1 MSRIPETTTAH
12 RPGWVRRLW
21 PYLMRHRRNLQIAL
35 GGALVGSAAQAL
47 VPLIERQIVDNV
59 ILNHRSPLAPWLA
72 LLVGL
77 GVLTFVAAHFR
88 RYRGGRVA
96 LDVQYDL
103 RNEMYEHLHTL
114 DFADHDQMPTGQLV
128 GRANSDTTL
137 VQGLLSFF
145 PILSGNVLLMLAS
158 LGIMLVLSP
167 LLALVSLVVVP
178 TLLVVAYRMR
188 LQMFPATWDGQQKEG
203 EIAQVVDEDVN
214 GVRVVKAFGQ
224 EDREIGRIVTASE
237 RLYGSHMR
245 AVRLQARYTPLLQIV
260 PTLGQVAVLAL
271 GGWLALNHHITIGTF
286 LAFSTYLAQLA
297 SPARMLAGILTTA
310 QQARAGVDRIFELL
324 DLEPAIVDEPGAI
337 ELPPLQGEISFDH
350 VDFTYA
356 DGGVALQD
364 FDLHVAP
371 GETVALVGP
380 SGSGKSTALM
390 LVSRFYD
397 VNAGSVRVD
406 GYDVRDV
413 TRASLRRQIGV
424 VFEESFLFSASVRS
438 NIAFGRPDASDAE
451 IEAAARAAGAHDFI
465 EQLPNGYETVVGE
478 RGLTLSGG
486 QRQRLALARALLY
499 EPRILLLDD
508 ATSAV
513 DAKVEEAIHSSLRD
527 IMRGRTTLLVA
538 HRRSSLHLA
547 DRIVVVD
554 GGHVVDQG
562 TDEELLGRCALYR
575 SMSSGDEPEADV
587 PSTAMNGATA
597 PDAPRGPATDHT
609 PAGRLTP
616 PAAPTAPAPRLAVP
630 TLSAFRPPALGPGLA
645 GTGGHGRGGWRSSLA
660 PSPELLAK
668 VAALRPVRDVAQVD
682 LQQETAGDTTT
693 SPSSTFSSASAEH
706 SASGC
711 CSCSSTR
718 SPRWRARTSCRS
730 ESTTGSWPARAR
742 RCSSPRPCI
751 WPWRSRISWTR
762 SPRRS

>member
-1 MSRIPETTTAH
+1 MSRIPETTTTAAGTTAAGTTATGTIAPGAGAGAGTTTTGAPASGDH
-12 RPGWVRRLW
+12 HPGWVRRLW

-59 ILNHRSPLAPWLA
+59 ILSHRSPLAPWLA

-203 EIAQVVDEDVN
+203 EIAQIVDEDVN

-224 EDREIGRIVTASE
+224 EDREVGRIVTASE
-237 RLYGSHMR
+237 TLYGSHMR

-356 DGGVALQD
+356 DGGMALQD

-380 SGSGKSTALM
+380 PG
-390 LVSRFYD
+390 
-397 VNAGSVRVD
+397 
-406 GYDVRDV
+406 
-413 TRASLRRQIGV
+413 RAS
-424 VFEESFLFSASVRS
+424 
-438 NIAFGRPDASDAE
+438 
-451 IEAAARAAGAHDFI
+451 
-465 EQLPNGYETVVGE
+465 
-478 RGLTLSGG
+478 
-486 QRQRLALARALLY
+486 
-499 EPRILLLDD
+499 
-508 ATSAV
+508 
-513 DAKVEEAIHSSLRD
+513 
-527 IMRGRTTLLVA
+527 
-538 HRRSSLHLA
+538 
-547 DRIVVVD
+547 
-554 GGHVVDQG
+554 
-562 TDEELLGRCALYR
+562 
-575 SMSSGDEPEADV
+575 
-587 PSTAMNGATA
+587 
-597 PDAPRGPATDHT
+597 
-609 PAGRLTP
+609 
-616 PAAPTAPAPRLAVP
+616 
-630 TLSAFRPPALGPGLA
+630 RPP
-645 GTGGHGRGGWRSSLA
+645 
-660 PSPELLAK
+660 
-668 VAALRPVRDVAQVD
+668 
-682 LQQETAGDTTT
+682 
-693 SPSSTFSSASAEH
+693 
-706 SASGC
+706 
-711 CSCSSTR
+711 
-718 SPRWRARTSCRS
+718 
-730 ESTTGSWPARAR
+730 
-742 RCSSPRPCI
+742 
-751 WPWRSRISWTR
+751 
-762 SPRRS
+762 